1 MNTFRIPDIKFQ
13 MLSFILIF
21 AFSGA
26 VLAADASPKAK
37 SAGRAAVKTAP
48 AAALTA
54 VETAAPAPVTLETA
68 AASGTITAATLSFD
82 DCFKL
87 ASEKNRDYKMAV
99 LDMAVAE
106 AQLAKAAGSFGP
118 TISVSAGYEPGA
130 NLSMTDISSL
140 MKMFNITTNG
150 PVYTSFMSLNYYS
163 ARVSLSQPIFTF
175 GKTLFGF
182 KMAQESYNISKIN
195 YKKASKKL
203 NLDVINYFYSALIAQ
218 ELSKTKDDT
227 MKANE
232 ENLRIAT
239 TKFQNGQASNYDV
252 LQAQVQYANSLPEAK
267 KASDNA
273 RIALEMLK
281 NTIGLPLDQD
291 IKLSGTPEYKKL
303 NMTYEEIKKKFD
315 DNSDDREQI
324 RSATNIANY
333 NRDLQAAMLLPSI
346 ALSTNYT
353 YYSTVS
359 AFHSESSYW
368 QNSWDITVGLQ
379 WTLFDSFKNVASIKE
394 ADANA
399 QKAELNRANTDN
411 LLSIQLDQL
420 YTSLD
425 QNGKVIEAAGD
436 IIKTAEEGY
445 RIAKESY
452 SNGLIQSVD
461 LLNAETN
468 MFNAKINYL
477 NAMLNYITT
486 AQKLKDFIE

>member
-1 MNTFRIPDIKFQ
+1 MEEHMNTFRIPDIKFQ

-218 ELSKTKDDT
+218 ELFKTKDDT

-232 ENLRIAT
+232 ENLRIACPFWNFVVAILKLPRSPSSCRPLSRQFLAINQAPKIIPR
-239 TKFQNGQASNYDV
+239 TK
-252 LQAQVQYANSLPEAK
+252 VQFLG
-267 KASDNA
+267 
-273 RIALEMLK
+273 R
-281 NTIGLPLDQD
+281 
-291 IKLSGTPEYKKL
+291 
-303 NMTYEEIKKKFD
+303 
-315 DNSDDREQI
+315 
-324 RSATNIANY
+324 
-333 NRDLQAAMLLPSI
+333 
-346 ALSTNYT
+346 
-353 YYSTVS
+353 
-359 AFHSESSYW
+359 
-368 QNSWDITVGLQ
+368 
-379 WTLFDSFKNVASIKE
+379 LF
-394 ADANA
+394 
-399 QKAELNRANTDN
+399 
-411 LLSIQLDQL
+411 
-420 YTSLD
+420 
-425 QNGKVIEAAGD
+425 
-436 IIKTAEEGY
+436 
-445 RIAKESY
+445 
-452 SNGLIQSVD
+452 
-461 LLNAETN
+461 
-468 MFNAKINYL
+468 
-477 NAMLNYITT
+477 
-486 AQKLKDFIE
+486 